1 MVSLRVLHKP
11 QQQPANTQT
20 PTLSRATT
28 TRTSSTT
35 PAKST
40 PKPSSTTGT
49 KAPSSSQSRPKPPTA
64 FAFTQITVSSFDR
77 AEAFYSHVFNWRFLG
92 EPTPATLTRPPLPT
106 RLSSPSSTS
115 DGETD
120 ITGSRKVAP
129 PIAPPPDHRVNY
141 FTAGD
146 ASGGGVQGGLFKF
159 SETSKTVNHS
169 GGMEGRVPSVIHYF
183 AVEDM
188 AVALNKVVKAGG
200 KTVGEPWKERDEM
213 ARFALFEDTEGNVF
227 GLIQYLM

>member
-1 MVSLRVLHKP
+1 LSHSRV
-11 QQQPANTQT
+11 
-20 PTLSRATT
+20 
-28 TRTSSTT
+28 
-35 PAKST
+35 
-40 PKPSSTTGT
+40 
-49 KAPSSSQSRPKPPTA
+49 KPPIP

-92 EPTPATLTRPPLPT
+92 EPTPIALIRPPLPP
-106 RLSSPSSTS
+106 RLTSSSAAS
-115 DGETD
+115 DDETD
-120 ITGSRKVAP
+120 NMQHRKVAP

-146 ASGGGVQGGLFKF
+146 GGGAVQGGLFKF
-159 SETSKTVNHS
+159 SETTKTVNRS
-169 GGMEGRVPSVIHYF
+169 GGGMEGRVPSVIHYF

-200 KTVGEPWKERDEM
+200 KTQGEPWKERDEM